1 MMETIITQHLVR
13 NEDLNHHG
21 SLFAG
26 RSAEWMTEAAFMTAA
41 SLLPAESIVA
51 VKINE
56 LCYLAPVHSGDVLE
70 IAGKAVYAGNSS
82 IMIYVSAEVRGN
94 KVIEG
99 FSTFVHIDKDGHS
112 VPHGIT
118 IEAVTE
124 EEIALMERAKSIM

>member
-1 MMETIITQHLVR
+1 METIITQHLVR

-41 SLLPAESIVA
+41 SLLSAESIVA

-56 LCYLAPVHSGDVLE
+56 LCYLAPVYPGDVLE
-70 IAGKAVYAGNSS
+70 IEGKAVYAGKSS
-82 IMIYVSAEVRGN
+82 VVIYVSAEVKGS

-99 FSTFVHIDKDGHS
+99 FSTFVHIDENGRS
-112 VPHGIT
+112 IPHGIT
-118 IEAVTE
+118 IEAATE
-124 EEIALMERAKSIM
+124 EEIDLMERAKKTM